1 MPHQKGHLEEE
12 PGYNWSIDESDKGSN
27 WNLSNAVEV
36 AAPGGGN
43 IQTSPLANFL
53 GGVQT
58 GVSTLLQAPFDLG
71 RAAHQMIAGG
81 DVASWLP
88 NYDPNKQIAGANFF
102 NDLFQKAGAWE
113 EDFFANSIFRGGVLD
128 IDRLYST
135 DSYGHQIG
143 KEAVYNVASLMPVL
157 SAAGQAPNI
166 ARKLELLGREGGAE
180 KFTYEMF
187 QPMLS
192 FVRNAPLKATLIDL
206 GLSFPMGVGAKIGRE
221 AGGQTGEDLGR
232 LAGITTPAALS
243 SLTPLAR
250 RAATSVGDV
259 FGFTQA
265 SKERVVQD
273 ALEGVL
279 SPAQLRMLE
288 SGEFDTPS
296 LGGPFTTAEVLDA
309 GGAGKLRAETLR
321 RTTTDDTALKADEA
335 RSENLLRELE
345 VYRPDLSPGAAGD
358 AERTSVALMQKRIS
372 DTLSSVDTQSK
383 KAIANAQGRI
393 DRLNSDEPVETS
405 AVIVRDELDKA
416 YQAARTKKDDLWTK
430 IGDGTFRTDNIVEAA
445 KRIIAEA
452 ARLSG
457 PKGRPAIPEVILE
470 IAGRDAVIGPD
481 GKVVRKAVASTLRD
495 VETIKEISALSAR
508 INGLARESTNLN
520 EKRLLGEI
528 RDSLYD
534 NLIPVSGGGTE
545 ALAKAR
551 AFSKYFAS
559 TFYEGEVGNVL
570 GYSKNTAT
578 KVDPIVTLNEFVKP
592 GLEGKS
598 LVNSLREASKSTPGG
613 LETIDQRVQNQLVN
627 NFFLNVMRTS
637 GRGEVTFNIG
647 AAKNFVT
654 RHPIL
659 DLYPDLK
666 AAMLDSS
673 SAQRLINWVDKSSA
687 NRLKAVKEMSAA
699 SKYLDDGDPSIAI
712 SQILRDKR
720 GNPVQRMK
728 QLVLMASKDP
738 TGQALKGVKSA
749 FYNSLID
756 NMTIQD
762 PTGRTVLS
770 YNRAKKYV
778 SNTTN
783 RSIIRN
789 MYGDDGLK
797 LLDSVLKGMQ
807 YQNRGKLFPPS
818 VLGDGQAQPISREL
832 AGNMGTLLGARALGG
847 LIGSPLLAAGTGK
860 KHVLRVFDALKL
872 RPMNDIYVM
881 IQRAMDEPEYAK
893 LMLKPTNRWTNEDA
907 LNMIDF
913 IARAGLIAQPLSID
927 SSPIY

>member
-1 MPHQKGHLEEE
+1 MPHQQGHLEEE
-12 PGYNWSIDESDKGSN
+12 PGYNWSIDESDKDSN

-43 IQTSPLANFL
+43 IQTSPLADFL

-58 GVSTLLQAPFDLG
+58 GVSTLLQAPFDVG
-71 RAAHQMIAGG
+71 RAAHQMIFGG

-88 NYDPNKQIAGANFF
+88 NYDEDDPTAGANFF
-102 NDLFQKAGAWE
+102 SDLFQKAGEWE

-166 ARKLELLGREGGAE
+166 ARQTELLGREGGAE
-180 KFTYEMF
+180 KFIYQMF
-187 QPMLS
+187 QPTLS
-192 FVRNAPLKATLIDL
+192 YIRNAPLKATLIDL
-206 GLSFPMGVGAKIGRE
+206 GLALPMGVGAKIGRDV
-221 AGGQTGEDLGR
+221 GGQTGEDIGR
-232 LAGITTPAALS
+232 LAGIATPLAVS

-250 RAATSVGDV
+250 QAATSVGDV
-259 FGFTQA
+259 FGWTQA
-265 SKERVVQD
+265 SKDRVVRD
-273 ALEGVL
+273 AIENVL
-279 SPAQLRMLE
+279 SPAQLRMLQ
-288 SGEFDTPS
+288 SGDFETPS
-296 LGGPFTTAEVLDA
+296 VGGPYTTAEVLDA

-321 RTTTDDTALKADEA
+321 RTTTDDTALKLDQA
-335 RSENLLRELE
+335 REENLLRELD
-345 VYRPDLSPGAAGD
+345 VYSPDLSPGAAGD
-358 AERTSVALMQKRIS
+358 AERASVALMQRRIA
-372 DTLSSVDTQSK
+372 DTLSSIDTQSK
-383 KAIANAQGRI
+383 KAIADAQGRI

-405 AVIVRDELDKA
+405 AVIVRAELDKA
-416 YQAARTKKDDLWTK
+416 YHAARAKKDELWEN
-430 IGDGTFRTDNIVEAA
+430 IGDGTFRTDNIVAAA
-445 KRIIAEA
+445 KKIIAEA

-457 PKGRPAIPEVILE
+457 PEGKPAIPKVILE
-470 IAGRDAVIGPD
+470 IAGIDAA
-481 GKVVRKAVASTLRD
+481 GKAKPSTLRN
-495 VETIKEISALSAR
+495 VETVKEISALSAR
-508 INGLARESTNLN
+508 INGLARDSTDLN
-520 EKRLLGEI
+520 EKRLLGKI

-534 NLIPVSGGGTE
+534 NLIPVSGEGTE

-559 TFYEGEVGNVL
+559 TFYEGGVGDVL
-570 GYSKNTAT
+570 GYAQNTVT
-578 KVDPIVTLNEFVKP
+578 KVDPIVTLNQFVKP

-598 LVNSLREASKSTPGG
+598 LVNGLREASKSTPGG

-627 NFFLNVMRTS
+627 SFFLNVMKTNA
-637 GRGEVTFNIG
+637 RGVVTFNIG
-647 AAKNFVT
+647 AANNFVT

-673 SAQRLINWVDKSSA
+673 SAQRLLNWVDKSSA
-687 NRLKAVKEMSAA
+687 NRLLAVKEMSAA
-699 SKYLDDGDPSIAI
+699 SKYLDGGDPSIAI

-720 GNPVQRMK
+720 GNPVQRIK
-728 QLVLMASKDP
+728 QLMLMASKDP

-778 SNTTN
+778 TNTTN

-789 MYGDDGLK
+789 IYGDDGLK

-818 VLGDGQAQPISREL
+818 MLGGDQYQPISREL
-832 AGNMGTLLGARALGG
+832 AGNMGTMLGARALGG

-860 KHVLRVFDALKL
+860 RNVLRIFDKL
-872 RPMNDIYVM
+872 TNQPMNDIYVM
-881 IQRAMDEPEYAK
+881 IQRAMDDPEYAK
-893 LMLKPTNRWTNEDA
+893 LMTKPINRLTNEDA

>member
-1 MPHQKGHLEEE
+1 MPHQQGHLEEE
-12 PGYNWSIDESDKGSN
+12 PGYNWSIDESDKDSN

-166 ARKLELLGREGGAE
+166 ARQTELLGREGGAE
-180 KFTYEMF
+180 KFIYQMF
-187 QPMLS
+187 QPTLS
-192 FVRNAPLKATLIDL
+192 YIRNAPLKATLIDL
-206 GLSFPMGVGAKIGRE
+206 GLALPMGVGAKIGRDV
-221 AGGQTGEDLGR
+221 GGQTGEDIGR
-232 LAGITTPAALS
+232 LAGIATPVAAS

-250 RAATSVGDV
+250 QAATAAGGV
-259 FGFTQA
+259 FGWTQA

-273 ALEGVL
+273 ALESVL
-279 SPAQLRMLE
+279 SPAQLRMLQ
-288 SGEFDTPS
+288 SGDFETPVV
-296 LGGPFTTAEVLDA
+296 GGPFTTAEVLDA

-321 RTTTDDTALKADEA
+321 RTTTDDTALKLDQA
-335 RSENLLRELE
+335 REENLLRELDA
-345 VYRPDLSPGAAGD
+345 YSPDLSLGAAGD
-358 AERTSVALMQKRIS
+358 AERASVALMQRRIA
-372 DTLSSVDTQSK
+372 DTLSSIDTQSK
-383 KAIANAQGRI
+383 KAIADAQGRI

-405 AVIVRDELDKA
+405 AVIVRAELDKA
-416 YQAARTKKDDLWTK
+416 YHAARAKKDALWEN
-430 IGDGTFRTDNIVEAA
+430 IGDGTFRTDNIVASA
-445 KRIIAEA
+445 KKIIAEA

-457 PKGRPAIPEVILE
+457 PEGKPAIPKVILE
-470 IAGRDAVIGPD
+470 IAGRDAVIGPN
-481 GKVVRKAVASTLRD
+481 GKVARKAVASTLRN
-495 VETIKEISALSAR
+495 VETVKEISALSAR
-508 INGLARESTNLN
+508 INGLARDSTDLN
-520 EKRLLGEI
+520 EKRLLGKI

-534 NLIPVSGGGTE
+534 NLIPVSGEGTE

-559 TFYEGEVGNVL
+559 TFYEGGVGDVL
-570 GYSKNTAT
+570 GYAQNTVT
-578 KVDPIVTLNEFVKP
+578 KVDPIVTLNQFVKP

-598 LVNSLREASKSTPGG
+598 LVNGLREASKSTPGG

-627 NFFLNVMRTS
+627 SFFLNVMKTNA
-637 GRGEVTFNIG
+637 RGAVTFNIG
-647 AAKNFVT
+647 AANNFVT

-666 AAMLDSS
+666 AAMLNSS
-673 SAQRLINWVDKSSA
+673 SAQRLLNWVDKSSA

-699 SKYLDDGDPSIAI
+699 SKYLDGGDPSIAI

-720 GNPVQRMK
+720 GNPVQRIK
-728 QLVLMASKDP
+728 QLMLMASKDP

-778 SNTTN
+778 TNTTN

-789 MYGDDGLK
+789 IYGDDGLK

-818 VLGDGQAQPISREL
+818 MLGGDQYQPISREL
-832 AGNMGTLLGARALGG
+832 AGNMGTILGARALGG

-860 KHVLRVFDALKL
+860 RNVLRIFDKLKNQ
-872 RPMNDIYVM
+872 PMNDIYVM
-881 IQRAMDEPEYAK
+881 IQRAMDDPEYAK
-893 LMLKPTNRWTNEDA
+893 LMTKPINRLTNEDA

>member
-1 MPHQKGHLEEE
+1 MPHQQGHLEEE

-58 GVSTLLQAPFDLG
+58 GVATMLQAPFDVG
-71 RAAHQMIAGG
+71 RALHQMISGG

-88 NYDPNKQIAGANFF
+88 NYDEDNPTAGANLFS
-102 NDLFQKAGAWE
+102 DLFQKAGEWE
-113 EDFFANSIFRGGVLD
+113 EDFFANSIFSGGILD
-128 IDRLYST
+128 FDRLYDP

-143 KEAVYNVASLMPVL
+143 KEAAYNLASLVPVFA
-157 SAAGQAPNI
+157 AAGRGPNI
-166 ARKLELLGREGGAE
+166 ARRLELLGREGGAE

-192 FVRNAPLKATLIDL
+192 YVRNAPLKATLIDL
-206 GLSFPMGVGAKIGRE
+206 GLSFPMGVGAKFGRDV
-221 AGGQTGEDLGR
+221 AGQTGEDIGR
-232 LAGITTPAALS
+232 LAGIATPVSLSLAAP
-243 SLTPLAR
+243 LTR
-250 RAATSVGDV
+250 RAATSIGDV
-259 FGFTQA
+259 FGWTQA

-279 SPAQLRMLE
+279 SPAQLRMLQ
-288 SGEFDTPS
+288 SGDFETPVV
-296 LGGPFTTAEVLDA
+296 GGPFTTAEVLDA

-321 RTTTDDTALKADEA
+321 RTTTDDTALKADQA
-335 RSENLLRELE
+335 REENLLRELE

-358 AERTSVALMQKRIS
+358 AERASVALMQKRIA
-372 DTLSSVDTQSK
+372 DTLSSIDTQSK
-383 KAIANAQGRI
+383 KAIDRAQGRI

-416 YQAARTKKDDLWTK
+416 YQAAKVKKDALWTN
-430 IGDGTFRTDNIVEAA
+430 IGDGTFRTDNIIAQA
-445 KRIIAEA
+445 KRIIAES

-457 PKGRPAIPEVILE
+457 PKGQPAIPEVILE
-470 IAGRDAVIGPD
+470 IAGRDAAGNARPSI
-481 GKVVRKAVASTLRD
+481 LRD
-495 VETIKEISALSAR
+495 VETIKEISALSKR
-508 INGLARESTNLN
+508 INSLARESTNLD
-520 EKRLLGEI
+520 EKRLLGKI

-534 NLIPVSGGGTE
+534 NLIPVSGDGTE

-559 TFYEGEVGNVL
+559 TFYEGGVGDVL
-570 GYSKNTAT
+570 GYSKNTVT
-578 KVDPIVTLNEFVKP
+578 KVDPIVTLNQFVKP

-598 LVNSLREASKSTPGG
+598 LVNGLREAAKSTPGG
-613 LETIDQRVQNQLVN
+613 LETVDQRVQNQLVN
-627 NFFLNVMRTS
+627 SFFLNVMKRS
-637 GRGEVTFNIG
+637 ARGVVTFNIG
-647 AAKNFVT
+647 SAENFVT

-673 SAQRLINWVDKSSA
+673 SAQRLINWVDKTSA
-687 NRLKAVKEMSAA
+687 NRLLAVKEMSAA
-699 SKYLDDGDPSIAI
+699 SKYLDGGDPSIAI

-720 GNPVQRMK
+720 GNPVQRIK
-728 QLVLMASKDP
+728 QLILMASKDP

-756 NMTIQD
+756 NMTIQS

-770 YNRAKKYV
+770 YNKAKKYV
-778 SNTTN
+778 TNTTN

-789 MYGDDGLK
+789 IYGNDGLK

-807 YQNRGKLFPPS
+807 YQNRGKMFPPS
-818 VLGDGQAQPISREL
+818 MLGGDQYQPMSREL
-832 AGNMGTLLGARALGG
+832 AGNMGTILGARALGG

-860 KHVLRVFDALKL
+860 RNVLRIFDKLKNQ
-872 RPMNDIYVM
+872 PMNDIYVM
-881 IQRAMDEPEYAK
+881 IQRAMDDPEYAK
-893 LMLKPTNRWTNEDA
+893 LMTKPINRLTNGDT
-907 LNMIDF
+907 LNIIDF

-927 SSPIY
+927 SLIEPLQ